1 MNEIIKS
8 KFRIYEA
15 GLSDDPYLWEW
26 RNDPLT
32 VEMSKTQKKVKWL
45 EHKYWLENI
54 RKQCNT
60 KIYIAKNLDL
70 KRIGMSRFQENKEKE
85 VEVSINIC
93 PKIRGK
99 GFSYDFLRLSVKKYL
114 DYNKS
119 ILIATIRKE
128 NNASIKCFSKC
139 GFDLVSEDNQ
149 FYFYKKK

>member
-15 GLSDDPYLWEW
+15 GLSDDSYLWEW

-99 GFSYDFLRLSVKKYL
+99 GFSYYFLRLSVKKYL